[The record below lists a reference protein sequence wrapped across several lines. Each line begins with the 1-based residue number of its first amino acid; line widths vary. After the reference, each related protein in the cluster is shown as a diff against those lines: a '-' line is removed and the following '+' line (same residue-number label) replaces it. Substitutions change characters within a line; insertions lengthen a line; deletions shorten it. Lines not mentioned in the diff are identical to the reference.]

1 MFPFPYT
8 GLRLVHDEK
17 VRDAMERACIDAEL
31 ARNSRRTVQ
40 LSLLR
45 NVLMR
50 IGSRLNIFVRSE
62 HLRRRTRAL
71 ATGDTRDSRLSR
83 SNVLPPSTVAGW
95 SVARNVAMPST
106 TRRKNKIESP

>member
-17 VRDAMERACIDAEL
+17 VRDAMERARIDAEL

-50 IGSRLNIFVRSE
+50 IRSRLNIFTRIE
-62 HLRRRTRAL
+62 HLHRRSRAL
-71 ATGDTRDSRLSR
+71 PMGDPRDSC
-83 SNVLPPSTVAGW
+83 
-95 SVARNVAMPST
+95 
-106 TRRKNKIESP
+106 